1 MILSLPIL
9 VFFLPNSVL
18 RQHPSLLGPD
28 GELNDKYLQLYKLK
42 LTMGRIHQVIAAT
55 PLGVLARGG
64 IVATLEV
71 QTLRSSQAIGAAAI
85 SR

>member
-1 MILSLPIL
+1 MIYS
-9 VFFLPNSVL
+9 
-18 RQHPSLLGPD
+18 
-28 GELNDKYLQLYKLK
+28 QLYKLK
-42 LTMGRIHQVIAAT
+42 LTMSRIHQVIAAT

-64 IVATLEV
+64 VVATLEV